1 MQWAFI
7 TCIFY
12 IDKPECSWHI
22 FCPTFSVVKSPIFD
36 TLSTAKRK
44 KKLLLIHYNN
54 VRQSLEL
61 FIIHNFRV
69 QKVIRLR
76 CGILCFIL
84 IFLRIYSRSLLYTYG
99 NHFQFVIFQFYTF
112 FKTHTTQCYIRQDE
126 IMSCRNNV
134 NFITI
139 WITPQ
144 SEVL

>member
-44 KKLLLIHYNN
+44 KNYCSFIIIMSDNLW
-54 VRQSLEL
+54 SSSL
-61 FIIHNFRV
+61 FIIFGF
-69 QKVIRLR
+69 KKWWLR